1 VEEEEEEKIPA
12 IIVYCIMKLWLMKQ
26 WSPSSLNII
35 LNPKQEGY
43 IRKPPEY
50 FWKWKKNWFHIQ
62 TLWTEML
69 LVWKIQMLQKIHT
82 RYHS

>member
-1 VEEEEEEKIPA
+1 MTKTETIGAMTEKNVKRKFSSHYLERNSAEHVEEEEEEKIPA

-50 FWKWKKNWFHIQ
+50 FWK
-62 TLWTEML
+62 
-69 LVWKIQMLQKIHT
+69 
-82 RYHS
+82 